1 MSIILQKRRMIYP
14 ISNTMH
20 STLCQ
25 NRLNALRMSIGA
37 QIIEVKMSI
46 GTQIIEVLQQTCGNM
61 DIEDAH

>member
-1 MSIILQKRRMIYP
+1 
-14 ISNTMH
+14 MH